1 VFESSSPFAP
11 FDYFRVPYTVTAAA
25 ADSLPAGWGRLR
37 ADLGAAGAGASLFWP
52 TAPGRKAWTGLFRV
66 GGSTLG
72 GHVVRQAPH
81 GMVPGRGGDW
91 RPVEE
96 VRDRAGAHVAWVWKH
111 SDGDVWLP
119 FDPGEAMRC
128 LWSEEYTALG
138 ARAKT
143 LRSARALALRGYY
156 ALRPLLP
163 RPAQLRMR
171 RALARHQQQENS
183 AFPAWPVEDSLH
195 GMYSWLFDVVA
206 GLTGEPVP
214 SIAPWPDGFSW
225 ALVLTHDVET
235 QQGVDDME
243 LLRRDERRLGYRS
256 SWNFVPERYDVTAE
270 LLERTR
276 ADGCEVGVHGL
287 RHDGRDLAS
296 RRQLLRRLPAI
307 RRYAESW
314 GAVGFRS
321 PATQR
326 AWALMPLLG
335 FEYDASYTDTDPY
348 EPQPGG
354 CCTYLP
360 FFIDDLVELP
370 ITVPQD
376 HTLFEILL
384 ETDTGTWLRKA
395 VALRDRGG
403 LALVLAHP
411 DYARNSHM
419 ARAWQSLLEGLADD
433 PTMWQPLAR
442 DAASWWRDRAASE
455 LERDDDG
462 WTVRGPAAARAGVR
476 LLGDPSSSRAAAR
489 VSQAG

>member
-1 VFESSSPFAP
+1 VFESSAPFAL
-11 FDYFRVPYTVTAAA
+11 FDYFRVPYTVGAATGP
-25 ADSLPAGWGRLR
+25 SLPPGWGRLH
-37 ADLGAAGAGASLFWP
+37 ATAGGPSLYWP
-52 TAPGRKAWTGLFRV
+52 VTTDRRTWAGLFRV
-66 GGSTLG
+66 AGSTLA
-72 GHVVRQAPH
+72 GHVAQRAPRAVMPT
-81 GMVPGRGGDW
+81 GEW
-91 RPVEE
+91 RPVEQLH
-96 VRDRAGAHVAWVWKH
+96 DRAGAPVASVWQDR
-111 SDGDVWLP
+111 DGNVWLP
-119 FDPGEAMRC
+119 FDPGEVMRC
-128 LWSEEYTALG
+128 LWSERYTALG
-138 ARAKT
+138 TRAK
-143 LRSARALALRGYY
+143 ARRAARKVALKGYY
-156 ALRPLLP
+156 AARPLMP
-163 RPAQLRMR
+163 RTLQLRMR
-171 RALARHQQQENS
+171 RTLARHQQQDGA
-183 AFPAWPVEDSLH
+183 AFPAWPVEDGLH
-195 GMYSWLFDVVA
+195 RMYDWLFDLLA
-206 GLTGEPVP
+206 GLAGEQVP
-214 SIAPWPDGFSW
+214 AIDTWPDGCSW

-235 QQGVDDME
+235 RQGVDDME
-243 LLRRDERRLGYRS
+243 LLRGDERRLGYRS
-256 SWNFVPERYDVTAE
+256 SWNFVPERYDVDAA
-270 LLERTR
+270 LVERTE

-296 RRQLLRRLPAI
+296 RRHLMRRLPAI
-307 RRYAESW
+307 RRHAAAW

-326 AWALMPLLG
+326 AWSLMPLLG

-395 VALRDRGG
+395 EALRDRGG

-442 DAASWWRDRAASE
+442 DAARWWRERAASE

-489 VSQAG
+489 VSRAG